1 MKTST
6 WVILGVVAVG
16 AYYLYNRNTKK
27 EDVKKEEPKAGFVSA
42 QDKVGT
48 LAKNGL

>member
-1 MKTST
+1 MKTNT
-6 WVILGVVAVG
+6 LIILAIVAVG
-16 AYYLYNRNTKK
+16 TYMLYKRSNKK
-27 EDVKKEEPKAGFVSA
+27 ATESKDEVKAGFVSA